1 MTMNWKQTEA
11 HQNHSNPMAM
21 RTRRPNPVDMSEQW
35 IVNDALALGLYRGT
49 YPGLK
54 LASALAY
61 PVAVVPTQFMGI
73 PIAKAKDEGDQ
84 RTVDALREIM
94 GYIARPIQN
103 IFLLRRIIGTGWAW
117 PTWDSKNNRIC
128 LELIPNSSIT
138 DIIRDIQTGEMIKV
152 IITEQITLQSDEN
165 TQSIVTRKR
174 TITRDRVKTEY
185 TGQVPTGI
193 TNSEVR
199 NPAGVMPIPFPK
211 DVLDNSVRG
220 ISVFTRIMPHLKSY
234 HDGDLKW
241 SETLVKFNVKMIKTI
256 KSGSVDE
263 WMASNHIASLDDID
277 VAALDLDFILDGE
290 SVEFVFPTNFTE
302 AFSKRQ
308 ETSYLN
314 IVEGSGVPE
323 IFFGISVTGNH
334 ATAEQD
340 LTTLENTVQKD
351 RDEIDEPFRKVI
363 DACLRLQS
371 IARME
376 TYGDWSHEWNDL
388 ETVSAETKAKIFASF
403 GDGVQRLG
411 PSVPLQTLHKFFLST
426 FPRATT
432 GDFKEFLD
440 QMNLAAKMKQF
451 QTASLVDAADIA
463 GAPGS
468 DAIVGGGQ

>member
-11 HQNHSNPMAM
+11 RQNQSNPMAM

-73 PIAKAKDEGDQ
+73 PIPKAVDENDD
-84 RTVDALREIM
+84 TTKEALKEIL

-103 IFLLRRIIGTGWAW
+103 IFLLRRIIGTAWAW
-117 PTWDSKNNRIC
+117 PTWDSKNNRVC

-138 DIIRDIQTGEMIKV
+138 DIIRDLQTGEVIKI
-152 IITEQITLQSDEN
+152 IITEQITLQSGEN
-165 TQSIVTRKR
+165 TQSIVERKR

-193 TNSEVR
+193 RNSEVR

-234 HDGDLKW
+234 HDADLKW

-256 KSGSVDE
+256 KSGSVDD
-263 WMASNHIASLDDID
+263 WMKANHLASLDGID
-277 VAALDLDFILDGE
+277 VSSMDLDFNLEGE
-290 SVEFVFPTNFTE
+290 KTEFIFPENFTD
-302 AFSKRQ
+302 AFDKRQ
-308 ETSYLN
+308 MVSYYN

-323 IFFGISVTGNH
+323 IFFGLSVTGNH

-351 RDEIDEPFRKVI
+351 RDEIDEPFRLTV

-376 TYGDWSHEWNDL
+376 TYGEWRHEWNDL
-388 ETVSAETKAKIFASF
+388 ETVTPEVKAKIFQSF
-403 GDGVQRLG
+403 GDAINKLKGYI
-411 PSVPLQTLHKFFLST
+411 PLQTLHKMFLAS
-426 FPRATT
+426 FPKATV
-432 GDFKEFLD
+432 GDFKEFMV
-440 QMNLAAKMKQF
+440 QMNLAAKYEQF
-451 QTASLVDAADIA
+451 VSASLTDAADIQ
-463 GAPGS
+463 G
-468 DAIVGGGQ
+468 VGLDEEGMD